1 MRTIPVVAWIANA
14 AACLAGPYGSVSGGA
29 RRVGCSRQAAYDQA
43 RKVYDAVARRDP
55 RGPSREELLEELA
68 RLDRELAE
76 VWAWV
81 DRAVEFPPR
90 RRRRFV
96 VTAAA
101 MGLSVSQTR
110 DLLALVLGASAA
122 PSRSAVGRWRA
133 AAGVAAGRVLKRLD
147 VACRPLILVG
157 CLDEIFF
164 HRRPVVVGV
173 EPASMTWFL
182 GARTETLRGETW
194 ARALRD
200 FPALRHVVAD
210 AGKPLQ
216 SGVELVRRERLTRG
230 EPPLAST
237 LDAFHTVHQ
246 ARKAL
251 GIAWRRA
258 EGVYEDYEAA
268 LAKVDRARRQGIPAH
283 PEAGRARGAKR
294 RVEASFAEYD
304 AMEATWGEVASA
316 LEIFRPDG
324 RLNDRAWAEAQV
336 APRLPTLTGRAWTPV
351 VNHLRD
357 PSSFTFLDLLHAELE
372 ALPIAAELREALVR
386 LWWLRR
392 RRPRGEGP
400 VVGAGHVAH
409 TVQRAYCAKLD
420 ADWPRWYREVA
431 AILRGVV
438 RASSAVECMNSV
450 LRMHQSR
457 HRTMTPG
464 MLDLKRLYWNAR
476 RFHGGKRRGR
486 CPYEHLGLDLPSYD
500 FWDLIEED
508 LDAALDEAKA
518 AAARK
523 ARSRFIARVAAA

>member
-14 AACLAGPYGSVSGGA
+14 AACLAGPYGAVAERA
-29 RRVGCSRQAAYDQA
+29 RVVGCSRQAVYDHA
-43 RKVYDAVARRDP
+43 RKVRDAVARRDP
-55 RGPSREELLEELA
+55 RGPSRGRLLEEVH
-68 RLDRELAE
+68 RLRREVDEL
-76 VWAWV
+76 WDWI
-81 DRAVEFPPR
+81 DRAVEVAPE
-90 RRRRFV
+90 RRRRFA

-101 MGLSVSQTR
+101 MGLSVSQIR
-110 DLLALVLGASAA
+110 VLLVLILGDSEA
-122 PSRSAVGRWRA
+122 PSRSAVGRWTA
-133 AAGVAAGRVLKRLD
+133 AAGEAAGRVLARLD
-147 VACRPLILVG
+147 AACRGLVLVG

-164 HRRPVVVGV
+164 HRRPVVGV

-182 GARTETLRGETW
+182 GARVDALRGETW
-194 ARALRD
+194 AAALRG

-216 SGVELVRRERLTRG
+216 AGVALARAERAASGG
-230 EPPLAST
+230 GPLAST

-251 GIAWRRA
+251 GIAWRRV
-258 EGVYEDYEAA
+258 EGVYDDYEAA
-268 LAKVDRARRQGIPAH
+268 LAKVDRARRKGIPAH
-283 PEAGRARGAKR
+283 PEAGRARGARR
-294 RVEASFAEYD
+294 RVEASFAGYE
-304 AMEATWGEVASA
+304 AMEATWSEIACA
-316 LEIFRPDG
+316 LEVFRPDG
-324 RLNDRAWAEAQV
+324 RLNDRAWAEARV

-357 PSSFTFLDLLHAELE
+357 PSSFTFLDLLHAELK

-386 LWWLRR
+386 LWRLRR
-392 RRPRGEGP
+392 RRPRGENGP
-400 VVGAGHVAH
+400 TGAGHVAH
-409 TVQRAYCAKLD
+409 LVQQAYCAKLD

-476 RFHGGKRRGR
+476 QFRGGKRKGK
-486 CPYEHLGLDLPSYD
+486 CPYERLGLDLPSYD
-500 FWDLIEED
+500 FWDLVKQD
-508 LDAALDEAKA
+508 FDAVLAETKA

-523 ARSRFIARVAAA
+523 ARSRFIARATAA

>member
-1 MRTIPVVAWIANA
+1 
-14 AACLAGPYGSVSGGA
+14 
-29 RRVGCSRQAAYDQA
+29 
-43 RKVYDAVARRDP
+43 
-55 RGPSREELLEELA
+55 
-68 RLDRELAE
+68 
-76 VWAWV
+76 
-81 DRAVEFPPR
+81 
-90 RRRRFV
+90 
-96 VTAAA
+96 
-101 MGLSVSQTR
+101 
-110 DLLALVLGASAA
+110 
-122 PSRSAVGRWRA
+122 
-133 AAGVAAGRVLKRLD
+133 
-147 VACRPLILVG
+147 
-157 CLDEIFF
+157 
-164 HRRPVVVGV
+164 
-173 EPASMTWFL
+173 MTWFL
-182 GARTETLRGETW
+182 GERVDALRGETW

-216 SGVELVRRERLTRG
+216 SGVALARAERAASG
-230 EPPLAST
+230 GGPLAST

-251 GIAWRRA
+251 GVAWRRA
-258 EGVYEDYEAA
+258 EGVYENFEAA
-268 LAKVDRARRQGIPAH
+268 LAKVDRARRKGTPAY

-294 RVEASFAEYD
+294 RVEASFAEYE

-316 LEIFRPDG
+316 LEVFRPDG

-336 APRLPTLTGRAWTPV
+336 APRLPTLIGRAWTPV

-372 ALPIAAELREALVR
+372 TLPIAAELREALVR

-392 RRPRGEGP
+392 RRRRPRRPRGEGP
-400 VVGAGHVAH
+400 VAGAGHVAH
-409 TVQRAYCAKLD
+409 LVQQAYCAKLD
-420 ADWPRWYREVA
+420 DDWPRWYGEVG

-476 RFHGGKRRGR
+476 RFGGGKRKGK

-500 FWDLIEED
+500 FWDLVKQDFDDVLAET
-508 LDAALDEAKA
+508 KA
-518 AAARK
+518 VAARK
-523 ARSRFIARVAAA
+523 ARSRLIARVTAA

>member
-1 MRTIPVVAWIANA
+1 MRTIPIVTWIANA
-14 AACLAGPYGSVSGGA
+14 AACLAGPHGA
-29 RRVGCSRQAAYDQA
+29 VAERVRLAGCSRQAAYEQA
-43 RKVYDAVARRDP
+43 RKVREAVAGRDP
-55 RGPSREELLEELA
+55 RGPSREELLE
-68 RLDRELAE
+68 RLDRLEREHAD

-90 RRRRFV
+90 QRRRFV

-110 DLLALVLGASAA
+110 DLLALVLGDSAA
-122 PSRSAVGRWRA
+122 PSRSAISRWTV

-164 HRRPVVVGV
+164 HGRPVLVGV

-182 GARTETLRGETW
+182 GARARRLDGATW
-194 ARALRD
+194 AEALD
-200 FPALRHVVAD
+200 PWSSLRHVVAD

-216 SGVELVRRERLTRG
+216 AGIASTREKRTANG
-230 EPPLAST
+230 DGPLAST
-237 LDAFHTVHQ
+237 LDAFHTMYQ

-251 GIAWRRA
+251 GVAWRRVETA
-258 EGVYEDYEAA
+258 FEDYETAA
-268 LAKVDRARRQGIPAH
+268 KKVRRARRQGTPAY
-283 PEAGRARGAKR
+283 PEAARAKAAWRK
-294 RVEASFAEYD
+294 VEAAFAEHET
-304 AMEATWGEVASA
+304 METTWAEVASA

-324 RLNDRAWAEAQV
+324 RLNDRTWAEARV
-336 APRLPTLTGRAWTPV
+336 APRSATLTGRAWTPV

-357 PSSFTFLDLLHAELE
+357 PSSFTFLDLMHAELE
-372 ALPIAAELREALVR
+372 ALPITAELREALTR

-392 RRPRGEGP
+392 RRPRGVGP
-400 VVGAGHVAH
+400 VAGADHVAH
-409 TVQRAYCAKLD
+409 LVQRAYCSKLD
-420 ADWPRWYREVA
+420 EDWARWYLAVS

-457 HRTMTPG
+457 HRTMTPA
-464 MLDLKRLYWNAR
+464 MLDLKRLFWNTR
-476 RFHGGKRRGR
+476 RFRGGKRRDKS
-486 CPYEHLGLDLPSYD
+486 PYELLGLDLRSHD
-500 FWDLIEED
+500 FWDLIKDD
-508 LDAALDEAKA
+508 LDAALAEAKA

-523 ARSRFIARVAAA
+523 ARVRVIARAAAA

>member
-1 MRTIPVVAWIANA
+1 MRTIPIVAWIANA
-14 AACLAGPYGSVSGGA
+14 AACLAGPYGAVTE
-29 RRVGCSRQAAYDQA
+29 RTRVVGCSRQAAYHQA
-43 RKVYDAVARRDP
+43 RKVRDAVAGRDP
-55 RGPSREELLEELA
+55 RGSSRGRLLEEIG
-68 RLDRELAE
+68 RLRREIDELLD
-76 VWAWV
+76 WI
-81 DRAVEFPPR
+81 DRAVEVAPQ
-90 RRRRFV
+90 RRRRFA

-101 MGLSVSQTR
+101 MGLSTSQIR
-110 DLLALVLGASAA
+110 GLLALILGDSAA
-122 PSRSAVGRWRA
+122 PSRSAVGRWTA
-133 AAGVAAGRVLKRLD
+133 AAGEAAGRALARLD
-147 VACRPLILVG
+147 AASRGLILVG

-164 HRRPVVVGV
+164 HRRPVLVGV
-173 EPASMTWFL
+173 EPASMAWFL
-182 GARTETLRGETW
+182 GQRADSLRGETW

-200 FPALRHVVAD
+200 LPALRHVIAD

-216 SGVELVRRERLTRG
+216 AGIALARAERAAG
-230 EPPLAST
+230 GGGPPAST

-251 GIAWRRA
+251 GVAWRRA
-258 EGVYEDYEAA
+258 EGAYEDYEAA
-268 LAKVDRARRQGIPAH
+268 LAKVDRARRKGTPAH
-283 PEAGRARGAKR
+283 PEAGRARAAR
-294 RVEASFAEYD
+294 RRAEASLAEYD
-304 AMEATWGEVASA
+304 AMEATWGEVACA
-316 LEIFRPDG
+316 LEVFRPDG
-324 RLNDRAWAEAQV
+324 RLNDRAWAEARV

-357 PSSFTFLDLLHAELE
+357 PSSFTSLDLLHAELE
-372 ALPIAAELREALVR
+372 ALPIAAGLREALVR

-392 RRPRGEGP
+392 QRPRGAGP

-409 TVQRAYCAKLD
+409 LVQRVYCSKLD
-420 ADWPRWYREVA
+420 EGWAKWYLVIA

-476 RFHGGKRRGR
+476 RFRGGKRKGK

-500 FWDLIEED
+500 FWDLIKED
-508 LDAALDEAKA
+508 FDDVLADAKA
-518 AAARK
+518 DAARK